1 MKRLLY
7 VDDDPAMLKELSRHI
22 RENFPGI
29 ETITCQDPIKALSL
43 IDNSLDLLVI
53 DLEMPA
59 VDGKKLLMYATSLGL
74 DKKKIIIISGRD
86 ADYLHEAIPMG
97 LCLCVLNK
105 HDASQKAVLDMVLT
119 ALEKK

>member
-1 MKRLLY
+1 
-7 VDDDPAMLKELSRHI
+7 MLEELSRHI

-29 ETITCQDPIKALSL
+29 EIITCQNPIKALSL
-43 IDNSLDLLVI
+43 INNSLDLLVI

-74 DKKKIIIISGRD
+74 DKKKIIIISGHD

-105 HDASQKAVLDMVLT
+105 YDASQKAVLDMVLT

>member
-7 VDDDPAMLKELSRHI
+7 VDDDAAMLEKLSRHI
-22 RENFPGI
+22 RESFPGI
-29 ETITCQDPIKALSL
+29 ETLTCQNSIQAIPL
-43 IDNSLDLLVI
+43 IDNSLDLLMI

-59 VDGKKLLMYATSLGL
+59 VDGKKLLMYATARGL

-86 ADYLHEAIPMG
+86 ADYLHKAIPMG
-97 LCLCVLNK
+97 LCLCVLSK
-105 HDASQKAVLDMVLT
+105 HEVRQMEVLDMVLA